1 MTLLRVR
8 TNMRTCPWLDLCI
21 ASHAYWVPFTT
32 IAAESDLPNKNNMM
46 SQHTNPNITPVFEY
60 NYRRFYGIL
69 QILKIELTL
78 TDSFGV
84 LPWFSRDLV
93 YPCQFWEVSW
103 NYYENADS
111 IHGNIASQNC
121 FACQIWSWWCFRTFR
136 KFSQIWLSYVHW
148 LVIIYLCPP
157 GELEILR
164 KILR

>member
-1 MTLLRVR
+1 MH
-8 TNMRTCPWLDLCI
+8 TCPWLDLCI

-32 IAAESDLPNKNNMM
+32 IVAESALPNKNNMM

-84 LPWFSRDLV
+84 LPWLSRSRADS
-93 YPCQFWEVSW
+93 CQLWEVSW

-111 IHGNIASQNC
+111 IYGNIASQKLCRVSILIMMMFSN
-121 FACQIWSWWCFRTFR
+121 I
-136 KFSQIWLSYVHW
+136 SQIFANLTSLCALACHNLSMSSW
-148 LVIIYLCPP
+148 RAWNLT
-157 GELEILR
+157 
-164 KILR
+164 

>member
-1 MTLLRVR
+1 
-8 TNMRTCPWLDLCI
+8 MRTCPWLDLCI

-32 IAAESDLPNKNNMM
+32 IPAESALPNKNNMM

-84 LPWFSRDLV
+84 LPWLSRSRADS
-93 YPCQFWEVSW
+93 CQLWEVYW
-103 NYYENADS
+103 KYYENTNPFTETS
-111 IHGNIASQNC
+111 PLKNC
-121 FACQIWSWWCFRTFR
+121 AACQFWSWWCFRTFR